1 MMQLQEKCYALK
13 VAYGSKYDYI
23 FTMIKR
29 KKTKQVKVGKL
40 YIGGDAP
47 VSIQS
52 MINTASTDVEACI
65 DQIWQLETAG
75 CEIVR
80 MAVPN
85 AAAVPAFAA
94 IKKRIGIPLVADI
107 HFDHKLALGALDAG
121 ADKIRINPGNIGSE
135 DKVKTV
141 LDACKAKGVPIRIG
155 VNAGSMEKDILEK
168 FGHPTPEA
176 LVASATRH
184 IAFCEKYDFN
194 DVIVS
199 IKASDVMTMIEANRL
214 FSETY
219 DYPLHLGVTEAGTEK
234 SGSLRSAVGIGAL
247 LSEGIG
253 DTLRVSLAADPVKE
267 IMAAKQILQALGL
280 RKNAIRV
287 VACPTCGRTS
297 YPVPAIAE
305 ELEQRVE
312 GLDKE
317 LTVAVMGCVVNG
329 PGEAREADLGIAG
342 AGEGK
347 VMLFEKGN
355 KKGLYPIEGIV
366 DKLVE
371 IINRM

>member
-1 MMQLQEKCYALK
+1 M
-13 VAYGSKYDYI
+13 
-23 FTMIKR
+23 MIKR
-29 KKTKQVKVGKL
+29 KTTKQVKVGNAI
-40 YIGGDAP
+40 IGGDAP
-47 VSIQS
+47 ISIQS
-52 MINTASTDVEACI
+52 MINTKPRDVEAAI

-85 AAAVPAFAA
+85 SDAVPAFEE

-107 HFDHKLALGALDAG
+107 HFDHKLALAALDAG

-135 DKVKTV
+135 EKVKAV

-155 VNAGSMEKDILEK
+155 VNAGSLEEDMLEK
-168 FGHPTPEA
+168 YGHPTPAA
-176 LVASATRH
+176 LVESAARH
-184 IAFCEKYDFN
+184 IAFCEKYGFE

-214 FSETY
+214 FSKKF

-234 SGSLRSAVGIGAL
+234 SGSMRSAVGIGTL
-247 LSEGIG
+247 LAEGIG
-253 DTLRVSLAADPVKE
+253 DTLRVSLSADPVKE
-267 IMAAKQILQALGL
+267 IATAKQILQALGL
-280 RKNAIRV
+280 RKDAVRV
-287 VACPTCGRTS
+287 IACPTCGRS
-297 YPVPAIAE
+297 NFDVAAIAS
-305 ELEQRVE
+305 ELEDRVS

-342 AGEGK
+342 ASDGK
-347 VMLFEKGN
+347 VLLFEKGN
-355 KKGLYPIEGIV
+355 KKGLLPIEGIV
-366 DKLVE
+366 KKLVE
-371 IINRM
+371 MIKDFE

>member
-1 MMQLQEKCYALK
+1 MQLQAKCYALK

-23 FTMIKR
+23 FTMIER
-29 KKTKQVKVGKL
+29 KKTKQVKVGRL
-40 YIGGDAP
+40 YIGGEAP

-52 MINTASTDVEACI
+52 MINTPSTDVEACI
-65 DQIWQLETAG
+65 DQIWRLETAG

-168 FGHPTPEA
+168 YGHPTPEA
-176 LVASATRH
+176 LVESASRH
-184 IAFCEKYDFN
+184 IAFCEKYGFE

-199 IKASDVMTMIEANRL
+199 IKASDVMTMIGANRL
-214 FSETY
+214 FSEKY

-267 IMAAKQILQALGL
+267 IQAAKQILQALGM
-280 RKNAIRV
+280 RKNAVRV

-342 AGEGK
+342 AGDGK

-355 KKGLYPIEGIV
+355 KTGLFPIEGIV

-371 IINRM
+371 IINKM